1 MCLTFLLRC
10 LNRLEPAHPSTG
22 IEKLRVSRECQM
34 KTGVKHG
41 GNKAKEIII
50 QIVIN
55 YNICVT
61 EIVMQK
67 CIDSEKKSK

>member
-1 MCLTFLLRC
+1 M
-10 LNRLEPAHPSTG
+10 
-22 IEKLRVSRECQM
+22 
-34 KTGVKHG
+34 KHG

-55 YNICVT
+55 YNICIT